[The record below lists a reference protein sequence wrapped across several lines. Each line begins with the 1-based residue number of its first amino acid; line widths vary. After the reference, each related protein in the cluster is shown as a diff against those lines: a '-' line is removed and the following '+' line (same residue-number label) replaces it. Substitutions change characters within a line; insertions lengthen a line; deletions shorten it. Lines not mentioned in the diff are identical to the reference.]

1 MIFAFCYNWQSVT
14 WHLDQISV
22 KFLCSKFCHP
32 NKTWLPLVS
41 SYHIALNVVIL
52 YSKCLFVFTAQL
64 WNHILLHSCSEF
76 SSFMRRGNRHL
87 REEIIEAICRTAAIC
102 ITEAVLVVN
111 LLIKTSTQSIIGLDV
126 PCSAGFEPPVFCSR
140 ASRSHMALTPLT
152 ASSAWLAL
160 LFLSFF
166 SSGETWR
173 SSGSSWSPLRF
184 LSTHL
189 QAISVRSSGLAFAH
203 AQSTSPARW
212 GRLKRH
218 VLPCGRLAQQGT

>member
-1 MIFAFCYNWQSVT
+1 
-14 WHLDQISV
+14 
-22 KFLCSKFCHP
+22 
-32 NKTWLPLVS
+32 
-41 SYHIALNVVIL
+41 
-52 YSKCLFVFTAQL
+52 
-64 WNHILLHSCSEF
+64 
-76 SSFMRRGNRHL
+76 MRQQTPERRDHWSD
-87 REEIIEAICRTAAIC
+87 EAICRPVAIC

-111 LLIKTSTQSIIGLDV
+111 LLIKTSAQSIIGLDV
-126 PCSAGFEPPVFCSR
+126 PCTAGFEPPVFCSR

-160 LFLSFF
+160 LFLFLSFF

-184 LSTHL
+184 LSTRL
-189 QAISVRSSGLAFAH
+189 QAISVRSNELAFAH